1 MVRTEYI
8 AMKTDEKTTEALTSD
23 LQDLKSAAKKFANDV
38 IKLGGFGFGS
48 SFFQWL
54 SCVAAMYVLLPN
66 ISLNFKYL
74 SYESCFSCKS
84 TLNSVD
90 FVSSWII
97 IQVSDRICLLERS
110 KFRMSEGFLTQCSA
124 TCCSYLL
131 ILDRTNWKTEMLT
144 QLLIPYI
151 FFTLP
156 SVVFDFIRG
165 DPGKWV
171 AFVAVVLRL
180 FFPKHFPDWF
190 EMPGALVLLLVV
202 TPHLFAHTLRNSWG
216 GVAICLAIAC
226 FLLQE
231 HIQKSGGFRKSFT
244 QRKGLSNSIGILLLM
259 VYPVWAL
266 VRFII

>member
-8 AMKTDEKTTEALTSD
+8 AMKTDEKTTVALTSD

-54 SCVAAMYVLLPN
+54 ACVAA
-66 ISLNFKYL
+66 I
-74 SYESCFSCKS
+74 
-84 TLNSVD
+84 
-90 FVSSWII
+90 
-97 IQVSDRICLLERS
+97 
-110 KFRMSEGFLTQCSA
+110 
-124 TCCSYLL
+124 YLL

-180 FFPKHFPDWF
+180 FFPKHFPEWF